1 MRTTYRRAA
10 AALAAL
16 LCLAGTASVSR
27 AQFFIG
33 WGEYDRQLQPGAV
46 IPYDAA
52 PFSER
57 YNYYAGPAFYLGG
70 GNYYDNFV
78 YMDYLDRLD
87 RAQRFGYRRPA
98 PPPFLAGQHCQ
109 PCGR

>member
-1 MRTTYRRAA
+1 MRTIYRRAA

-16 LCLAGTASVSR
+16 LLWGGASSVSR

-33 WGEYDRQLQPGAV
+33 WREYDNQLQPGAV
-46 IPYDAA
+46 VPYNGA
-52 PFSER
+52 PYSER
-57 YNYYAGPAFYLGG
+57 YNYYAGPAFYLGT
-70 GNYYDNFV
+70 GNYYDHIV

-87 RAQRFGYRRPA
+87 RAQRFGYRIPA